1 MDIVNNKDRF
11 RSAFELYNAV
21 TYFFK
26 FLVGIEKNVDSKITQ
41 KTALA
46 LLSTYWLS
54 LKEEMIIKE
63 ENLSYQSKL
72 YSDVFQAVFQK
83 IYEKIPEI
91 RIGDK
96 LADEAT
102 VFSIIRNKFA
112 HGDFIYLEE
121 DDLVK
126 FESYGT
132 PFYVKVNDLFEVYF
146 LLQNNIKALKEEPVY
161 ERHVLWNETPKK
173 LTKKL
178 ETEQEVEQFLKLCT
192 HRYYY
197 LRSMDK
203 EPIPFCV
210 KQTFDLS
217 IEQIHQQKN
226 QGKNTKPLE
235 EYIRKVYE
243 QQGYA
248 MMIENKKIKDK
259 NIIEKIKQAIF
270 NHEQLK
276 QSEEDM
282 EVLSYIYGEI
292 IVGVLL
298 GENKKSLI
306 LGAMENFLLL
316 KDEILKDSFFLG
328 KRISYCY
335 NELMAGLLIAR
346 FHTLYSQPLDD
357 FYKKDNLY
365 HLDRRNLFDFSQL
378 KIEELKPNFIFYEKK
393 GILQTENIIES
404 GIQTFKKLHDR
415 IAIQKQNK
423 KNMEASEH
431 FPLLKEKYQHV
442 CESLENMCQTEEEL
456 WKTLVQK
463 YHELQTIK
471 QDYVENEKY
480 FHNLAIIEGIRN
492 SIAHGNI
499 QILNATETENFHDVK
514 IRFTDMED
522 EKIVFQLTVSLY
534 ELECLFEPCNINV
547 INQYRKTKGV

>member
-1 MDIVNNKDRF
+1 MDHKERF
-11 RSAFELYNAV
+11 RSSFELYNAA
-21 TYFFK
+21 TDFFK
-26 FLVGIEKNVDSKITQ
+26 FLVGEEKTIDTKITQ

-54 LKEEMIIKE
+54 LKEEMIVKE

-72 YSDVFQAVFQK
+72 YSDVFQAIFQK

-121 DDLVK
+121 DDLVQ

-132 PFYVKVNDLFEVYF
+132 TFYVKVNDLFEVYF
-146 LLQNNIKALKEEPVY
+146 LLQNNIKALKEETVY
-161 ERHVLWNETPKK
+161 ERHVLWNESPKI

-197 LRSMDK
+197 LRSIKK
-203 EPIPFCV
+203 ETIPFWI
-210 KQTFDLS
+210 KQTLDFA
-217 IEQIHQQKN
+217 IEKIHQQKN
-226 QGKNTKPLE
+226 QGKDTKQLE
-235 EYIRKVYE
+235 ESIRKIFE
-243 QQGYA
+243 QHGYA
-248 MMIENKKIKDK
+248 MMIENKKIKEK
-259 NIIEKIKQAIF
+259 NTIEKIKQAIF

-276 QSEEDM
+276 QSEEEM
-282 EVLSYIYGEI
+282 EILSYVYGEI
-292 IVGVLL
+292 MVGVLL

-316 KDEILKDSFFLG
+316 KEEILKDSFFLE

-335 NELMAGLLIAR
+335 NELIAGLLVAR

-365 HLDRRNLFDFSQL
+365 HLDRKNLFDFSQL
-378 KIEELKPNFIFYEKK
+378 EIEELKPNLIFYEKK
-393 GILQTENIIES
+393 GIIQTENIIKS
-404 GIQTFKKLHDR
+404 KTQALKKLHVN
-415 IAIQKQNK
+415 INTQEQNK
-423 KNMEASEH
+423 KNMETSEH
-431 FPLLKEKYQHV
+431 FPLLKERYQKV
-442 CESLENMCQTEEEL
+442 CESLEKMHQMEEEL
-456 WKTLVQK
+456 CKILVQK
-463 YHELQTIK
+463 YHELQNIK
-471 QDYVENEKY
+471 QDYQEHEKY

-522 EKIVFQLTVSLY
+522 EKIVFQLTTSLY

-547 INQYRKTKGV
+547 INQYKKTKGV